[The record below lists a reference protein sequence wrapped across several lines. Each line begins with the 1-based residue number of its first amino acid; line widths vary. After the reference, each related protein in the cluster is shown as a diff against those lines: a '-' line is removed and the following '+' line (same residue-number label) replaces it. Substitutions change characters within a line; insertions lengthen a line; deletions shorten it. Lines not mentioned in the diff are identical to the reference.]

1 MESIQ
6 TASDSSSSSAFKG
19 LWRRWRTKRARDR
32 ARSLS
37 RVRFRLTREGVHF
50 IGVLLFIFLGAL
62 LRDINLL
69 ILLAGAMI
77 GLMLLQWRFNTRS
90 LIGLSAER
98 FLPRNAFVGSE
109 THVEVRVVNPKRWL
123 GAWLVLIEDPLAKI
137 LPNVE
142 KLSEKGTAV
151 IDEVPPHGVS
161 SAGYQLTFHQRGR
174 YRIGP
179 TTLSTRF
186 PLTLGRGSRTLDNQ
200 VQFTIFPK
208 LGQLSPQVRTLFQR
222 EQQGSAQAARTV
234 GLQEGDFYG
243 LRPWSTGDSKRWIHW
258 RTTARQGELSV
269 RQFERRQRER
279 VCVLLDLHGQVQ
291 KKGNASNEHVELAI
305 SFLAS
310 LASATIRQGAERL
323 AVGVAANESF
333 VLPNVQG
340 GVLVEDLLRRLAVV
354 EARAQPDLV
363 ATLQGLTAPLL
374 GNPYLL
380 VISTRSDQSA
390 WLREHLRGQTA
401 SRLLTRLQI
410 HWLNVTQGDLE
421 PYFS

>member
-1 MESIQ
+1 METMRTTSKA
-6 TASDSSSSSAFKG
+6 TSSSVFKG
-19 LWRRWRTKRARDR
+19 LWQRWQNKRARDR
-32 ARSLS
+32 ARAMS
-37 RVRFRLTREGVHF
+37 RVRYRLTREGVHF

-69 ILLAGAMI
+69 ILLAGAMV

-90 LIGLSAER
+90 LIGLTAER
-98 FLPRNAFVGSE
+98 FLPRNASVGVE
-109 THVEVRVVNPKRWL
+109 TSVEVCVANPKRWL
-123 GAWLVLIEDPLAKI
+123 GAWLVVIEDPLQKQ

-142 KLSEKGTAV
+142 KLSEKGMAV
-151 IDEVPPHGVS
+151 IDEVPPQAAS

-174 YRIGP
+174 YRVGP

-186 PLTLGRGSRTLDNQ
+186 PLTLGRSSRTLDNQ
-200 VQFTIFPK
+200 VEFTVFPK
-208 LGQLSPQVRTLFQR
+208 LSQLSPQVHRLFQQ
-222 EQQGSAQAARTV
+222 EQQGNARAARAV
-234 GLQEGDFYG
+234 GLQEGEFYG

-269 RQFERRQRER
+269 RQFERRQRQR
-279 VCVLLDLHGQVQ
+279 VCVLLDLHGQPQ
-291 KKGNASNEHVELAI
+291 RKNDSSKHVELAI

-310 LASATIRQGAERL
+310 LANATVGRGAERL
-323 AVGVAANESF
+323 SVGVAASESF

-340 GVLVEDLLRRLAVV
+340 GVLVENLLLRLAVI
-354 EARAQPDLV
+354 EPSTQPDLM

-374 GNPYLL
+374 SNPYLV

-390 WLREHLRGQTA
+390 WLREHALGQTA
-401 SRLLTRLQI
+401 SRMLSRLQVN
-410 HWLNVTQGDLE
+410 WLNAAQGDLE

>member
-1 MESIQ
+1 METIQ
-6 TASDSSSSSAFKG
+6 TTNEVSSSSVFLG
-19 LWRRWRTKRARDR
+19 LWQRWRNKRSRDR
-32 ARSLS
+32 TRAMS

-90 LIGLSAER
+90 LIGLTAER
-98 FLPRNAFVGSE
+98 YLPHNAFEGSE
-109 THVEVRVVNPKRWL
+109 ISVEVRVANPKRWL
-123 GAWLVLIEDPLAKI
+123 GAWLVLIEDPLRK
-137 LPNVE
+137 LMPNVE
-142 KLSEKGTAV
+142 RLSEKGTAV
-151 IDEVPPHGVS
+151 IEEVPPQGAS

-186 PLTLGRGSRTLDNQ
+186 PLTLGRGLRTLDNQ
-200 VQFTIFPK
+200 VEFSIFPK
-208 LGQLSPQVRTLFQR
+208 LVQLSPLVGRLFQP
-222 EQQGSAQAARTV
+222 EQQGSAQAARTA

-279 VCVLLDLHGQVQ
+279 VCVLLDLHGQPQ
-291 KKGNASNEHVELAI
+291 RKNDPSQHVELAI

-310 LASATIRQGAERL
+310 LANATIRHGSERL
-323 AVGVAANESF
+323 AVGVAASENI

-340 GVLVEDLLRRLAVV
+340 GVLVENLLQRLAVV
-354 EARAQPDLV
+354 EPSPQPDLV
-363 ATLQGLTAPLL
+363 AALQGLIPSLL
-374 GNPYLL
+374 SNPYLL
-380 VISTRSDQSA
+380 VISTRNDQSE
-390 WLREHLRGQTA
+390 WLREHLRGRAA

-410 HWLNVTQGDLE
+410 NWLNVTQGDLE
-421 PYFS
+421 PYYS

>member
-1 MESIQ
+1 METIQ
-6 TASDSSSSSAFKG
+6 TTNEVSSSSVFLG
-19 LWRRWRTKRARDR
+19 LWQRWRNKRSRDR
-32 ARSLS
+32 TRAMS

-90 LIGLSAER
+90 LIGLTAER
-98 FLPRNAFVGSE
+98 YLPRNAFEGSE
-109 THVEVRVVNPKRWL
+109 ISVEVRVANPKRWL
-123 GAWLVLIEDPLAKI
+123 GAWLVLIEDPLRK
-137 LPNVE
+137 LMPNVE
-142 KLSEKGTAV
+142 RLSEKGTAV
-151 IDEVPPHGVS
+151 IEEVPPQGAS

-186 PLTLGRGSRTLDNQ
+186 PLTLGRGLRTLDNQ
-200 VQFTIFPK
+200 VEFSIFPK
-208 LGQLSPQVRTLFQR
+208 LVQLSPLVGRLFQP
-222 EQQGSAQAARTV
+222 EQQGSAQAARTA

-279 VCVLLDLHGQVQ
+279 VCVLLDLHGQPQ
-291 KKGNASNEHVELAI
+291 RKNDPSQHVELAI

-310 LASATIRQGAERL
+310 LANATIRHGSERL
-323 AVGVAANESF
+323 AVGVAASENI

-340 GVLVEDLLRRLAVV
+340 GVLVENLLQRLAVV
-354 EARAQPDLV
+354 EPSPQPDLV
-363 ATLQGLTAPLL
+363 AALQGLIPSLL
-374 GNPYLL
+374 SNPYLL
-380 VISTRSDQSA
+380 VISTRNDQSE
-390 WLREHLRGQTA
+390 WLREHLRGRAA
-401 SRLLTRLQI
+401 SRLITRLQI
-410 HWLNVTQGDLE
+410 NWLNVTQGDLE
-421 PYFS
+421 PYYS

>member
-1 MESIQ
+1 METIQ
-6 TASDSSSSSAFKG
+6 TTNEVSSSSVFHG
-19 LWRRWRTKRARDR
+19 LRQRWRNKRSRDR
-32 ARSLS
+32 TRAMS

-90 LIGLSAER
+90 LIGLTAER
-98 FLPRNAFVGSE
+98 YLPRNAFEGSE
-109 THVEVRVVNPKRWL
+109 ISVEVRVANPKRWL
-123 GAWLVLIEDPLAKI
+123 GAWLVLIEDPLRK
-137 LPNVE
+137 LMPNVE
-142 KLSEKGTAV
+142 RLSEKGTAV
-151 IDEVPPHGVS
+151 IEEVPPQGAS

-186 PLTLGRGSRTLDNQ
+186 PLTLGRGLRTLDNQ
-200 VQFTIFPK
+200 VEFSIFPK
-208 LGQLSPQVRTLFQR
+208 LVQLSPLVGRLFQP
-222 EQQGSAQAARTV
+222 EQQGSAQAARTA

-279 VCVLLDLHGQVQ
+279 VCVLLDLHGQPQ
-291 KKGNASNEHVELAI
+291 RKNDSSQHVELAI

-310 LASATIRQGAERL
+310 LANATIRHGSERL
-323 AVGVAANESF
+323 AVGVAASENI

-340 GVLVEDLLRRLAVV
+340 GVLVENLLQRLAVV
-354 EARAQPDLV
+354 EPSPQPDLV
-363 ATLQGLTAPLL
+363 AALQGLIPSLL
-374 GNPYLL
+374 SNPYLL
-380 VISTRSDQSA
+380 VISTRNDQSE
-390 WLREHLRGQTA
+390 WLREHLRGRAA

-410 HWLNVTQGDLE
+410 NWLNVTQGDLE
-421 PYFS
+421 PYYS